1 MQQSRERT
9 MQAYQPNRRRG
20 HHASGIVALIALLAV
35 SAGGYLYYHNA
46 ERTDVS
52 SAKQQTP
59 APRASDAKGTIA
71 AASPPDPDS
80 NPSSQRE
87 SAAAKALTEPPRNQG
102 SLAPAAATVNAARPP
117 QAQAEGVPAPS
128 GSAAQPAAGAPK
140 NGESKSASLP
150 TNDIAYVQN
159 ADANIRSEPSLRG
172 TRVGKAAKGTKV
184 NVLSRTG
191 KWVQVESGETKGWI
205 SRKLLGDR
213 LP

>member
-1 MQQSRERT
+1 

-46 ERTDVS
+46 ERTDVGS
-52 SAKQQTP
+52 DKQQTP
-59 APRASDAKGTIA
+59 APPASDAIGTTA
-71 AASPPDPDS
+71 AASPPDPAS
-80 NPSSQRE
+80 NPSSQRD
-87 SAAAKALTEPPRNQG
+87 SAAAKAPTESPQNQG
-102 SLAPAAATVNAARPP
+102 SLAPAATDNAARPP

-140 NGESKSASLP
+140 DGESKSASLP

-172 TRVGKAAKGTKV
+172 TRVGKAAKRTKV

-205 SRKLLGDR
+205 SGKLLGDR